1 MNCFRSVNV
10 LGIMLIALITSCSG
24 MDKNSS
30 KGDTFVQDIIAQDL
44 ELVGPEA
51 DKLWHGRINGDEVSF
66 FRSKED
72 NKFKDVVVVTQD
84 GLPYMYR
91 SIEYCDSD
99 GDSNLDIIN
108 IKMYHDG
115 KGWND
120 IEITN
125 KNAAVLNHAT
135 IKYKE
140 LLRDIKSR
148 HLSQLDY

>member
-1 MNCFRSVNV
+1 MNCFRPVNV

-30 KGDTFVQDIIAQDL
+30 KGDTFVQDIIALDL

-51 DKLWHGRINGDEVSF
+51 DKIWHGKINGDEVSF

-84 GLPYMYR
+84 GLPYNYR

-120 IEITN
+120 IEITH
-125 KNAAVLNHAT
+125 KNSAVLNHAT

-140 LLRDIKSR
+140 LLKDIRSR
-148 HLSQLDY
+148 RLSQLDY

>member
-1 MNCFRSVNV
+1 
-10 LGIMLIALITSCSG
+10 

-30 KGDTFVQDIIAQDL
+30 KGDSFVQDIIGQDL
-44 ELVGPEA
+44 KLVGPEA
-51 DKLWHGRINGDEVSF
+51 DKLWHGKINGDEVSY

-84 GLPYMYR
+84 GLPDIYR

-99 GDSNLDIIN
+99 GDRNLDIIN
-108 IKMYHDG
+108 IKMYHEG

-120 IEITN
+120 IEITS
-125 KNAAVLNHAT
+125 KNVTVLDHAT

-140 LLRDIKSR
+140 LLKKIKSR
-148 HLSQLDY
+148 RLSQLDY